1 MFLKLLLFVLTIS
14 CFINHESI
22 NECAMS
28 ICGYFLFRWIT
39 DYRKCTV
46 SYIEC
51 KIRGVKKEK
60 GYIYNILEPIFDC
73 NKYRYRYLLY
83 FFVFIIL
90 MINYCKFHSLEIN
103 RLYR

>member
-1 MFLKLLLFVLTIS
+1 
-14 CFINHESI
+14 
-22 NECAMS
+22 MS

-60 GYIYNILEPIFDC
+60 GYIYNILEPIFDY
-73 NKYRYRYLLY
+73 NKYKNRYLLY
-83 FFVFIIL
+83 FLVFIIL
-90 MINYCKFHSLEIN
+90 LINYCKLHNLEIG
-103 RLYR
+103 RIYR